1 MDIAC
6 LEEASSHV
14 DRNDRCGFQRLR
26 PCNSRTPGSVVAM
39 TGVRTTKTTVTF
51 RSAFRLAGFDG
62 PEPAGTYDLE
72 VDEEIIE
79 GNDRTVYRR
88 IATLLIL
95 RSGGTTRTMTVNQAN
110 LEAALARDRE

>member
-1 MDIAC
+1 
-6 LEEASSHV
+6 
-14 DRNDRCGFQRLR
+14 
-26 PCNSRTPGSVVAM
+26 M

-51 RSAFRLAGFDG
+51 RSAFRLTGFDG

-95 RSGGTTRTMTVNQAN
+95 RSGGTTRTMTVNQAD